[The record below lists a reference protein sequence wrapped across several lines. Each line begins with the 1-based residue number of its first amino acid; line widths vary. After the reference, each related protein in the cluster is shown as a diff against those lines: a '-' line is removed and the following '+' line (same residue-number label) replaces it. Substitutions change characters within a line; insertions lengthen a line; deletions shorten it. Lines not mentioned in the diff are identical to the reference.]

1 MEKVFAGR
9 YQLGRRLGAGAMGAV
24 YEAVD
29 LPTHRTRALKVMHA
43 HMLEREDLRARF
55 ALEARITARVRSP
68 FIVDVVDAGVDD
80 EGTPYIAMELLRGE
94 DMSRRLRR
102 SGRFSAAEAVLY
114 LAHVAAALDETHR
127 AGIVHRDLKP
137 ANLFLEDRGAEGSRV
152 KVLDFGVA
160 KVMAET
166 LGQGT
171 GVAGT
176 PVYMA
181 PEQLRS
187 GRVGPA
193 TDVFALGMLAFTFL
207 TGSAYWDEEQT
218 AGGDMIAFALVAV
231 EGPREPAT
239 VRAARLGAT
248 LPAAFDGW
256 FAQATAPDPRDRFSR
271 ASTAVRRLAEVL
283 GETVSIPPTTGDA
296 AGLDDTLQQEEAAL
310 SDRDPTSAAGVS
322 PEAPTLTA
330 APPLPGAS
338 GAGASAH
345 GRTFST
351 GATATAT
358 AASKVAASGAERPP
372 PSRAGPAPDEPASLV
387 QGAPTGN
394 TPGIRAPASP
404 RPRPGRRLGLAV
416 AVAAA
421 TLGLGFALQGPLGEL
436 FTPAPA
442 PSPSSL
448 PAPVAVTTSV
458 LSCPPFVAVGA
469 PEPSGW
475 LGAAAA
481 STFCERVR
489 VLFGGGA
496 ARTLGPAELLTLP
509 SSPSEALPEDPYSGQ
524 DVRERAIAAARDRA
538 SVFADGKVI
547 RETSGFRVELRL
559 RAPSGEEIGRGEG
572 TGRALYEA
580 VRAAMAPLVEAGAL
594 PTAAG
599 LDQGVSDLTRA
610 PDVAGALALHDL
622 SFALAQNAGSVSEE
636 CARVDARAADL
647 PELGPG
653 ERFRCAYTLGLPA
666 PRVELPPSN
675 PGPLASPGALA
686 ARARVRL
693 MAHKDSDPALAAELT
708 RLLAAETTPLGRS
721 TLAATAS
728 CLLQAG
734 SPERARELALLAIQ
748 AEPRNT
754 AGEWCAPWIQAAV
767 VTQGTASAAAVLR
780 ALRAWAPWDGY
791 GWLYGALLPGD
802 PAWALAQARRAY
814 VLSPLDTYVADVL
827 GDKLLASGAREE
839 ARSVATAIAAG
850 GFPVHRVESDL
861 LLLRVEASQA
871 RFGAALSR
879 AKRGMVPTEED
890 AGWVRVQRLEIAW
903 RALQIALLLGRQQ
916 EIADLAAKSLIDPEP
931 SLLDGASVDVSLRIL
946 AICARTSK
954 VVARRCFERFAVLR
968 ERLSLGALPET
979 VPFERGAERYSAGD
993 LPGAAAAWRSLVR
1006 DPGPYASVLGDA
1018 MIAAFEHTGAR
1029 ELVERLEAAVPDAS
1043 DGLNGASLG
1052 TVRAARRAAKRGDRK
1067 KAAELAERV
1076 VRAWSL
1082 ADETVPVVTE
1092 MRTLIGR

>member
-9 YQLGRRLGAGAMGAV
+9 YRLGRRLGAGAMGAV
-24 YEAVD
+24 HEALD
-29 LPTHRTRALKVMHA
+29 LSTDRTRALKVMHA
-43 HMLEREDLRARF
+43 HMLERADLRARF

-94 DMSRRLRR
+94 DMSQRLRR
-102 SGRFSAAEAVLY
+102 AGRFDSAEALSY
-114 LAHVAAALDETHR
+114 LAQTAAALDEMHR

-137 ANLFLEDRGAEGSRV
+137 ANLFLEERGAEGPRV

-160 KVMAET
+160 KVVAET
-166 LGQGT
+166 LGHGT

-176 PVYMA
+176 PAYMA

-207 TGSAYWDEEQT
+207 TGHGYWDEEQT
-218 AGGDMIAFALVAV
+218 AGEDMIAFALVAV

-239 VRAARLGAT
+239 ARAARLGAT
-248 LPAAFDGW
+248 LPPAFDAW
-256 FAQATAPDPRDRFSR
+256 FARATAPDQRDRFRR

-283 GETVSIPPTTGDA
+283 GVTLRIPSATDEA
-296 AGLDDTLQQEEAAL
+296 ASLDDTLQQEEAVI
-310 SDRDPTSAAGVS
+310 SDGDPIPAGGVS

-330 APPLPGAS
+330 VPPSSRAP

-345 GRTFST
+345 GRTF
-351 GATATAT
+351 
-358 AASKVAASGAERPP
+358 PP
-372 PSRAGPAPDEPASLV
+372 V
-387 QGAPTGN
+387 
-394 TPGIRAPASP
+394 RAPASLH
-404 RPRPGRRLGLAV
+404 PRPGRRIGLAAV
-416 AVAAA
+416 VAAA
-421 TLGLGFALQGPLGEL
+421 TLGLGFSLQGLLGGL
-436 FTPAPA
+436 AP
-442 PSPSSL
+442 PSPSSSSSSSS
-448 PAPVAVTTSV
+448 PAPLASSTSV
-458 LSCPPFVAVGA
+458 LACPPFVAVGA
-469 PEPSGW
+469 EEPSGW

-509 SSPSEALPEDPYSGQ
+509 ASPSDALPEDPYSGQ

-538 SVFADGKVI
+538 SAFTDGKVI

-559 RAPSGEEIGRGEG
+559 RAPGGEQIARGEG
-572 TGRALYEA
+572 AGRALYEA
-580 VRAAMAPLVEAGAL
+580 VRAAMAPLVESGAL

-599 LDQGVSDLTRA
+599 LDRGVSDLTRA
-610 PDVAGALALHDL
+610 PDVAAALALHDL

-636 CARVDARAADL
+636 CARVDARSADL

-693 MAHKDSDPALAAELT
+693 MAHKESDPALAAELT
-708 RLLAAETTPLGRS
+708 RLLAVETTPLGRS

-767 VTQGTASAAAVLR
+767 VTQGTASAGAVLR

-791 GWLYGALLPGD
+791 GWLYGALLPGE

-827 GDKLLASGAREE
+827 GDRLLASGKREE

-850 GFPVHRVESDL
+850 GFPVHRLESDL

-879 AKRGMVPTEED
+879 AKRGLVPTAED

-903 RALQIALLLGRQQ
+903 RALQIALLLGKEQ
-916 EIADLAAKSLIDPEP
+916 EIADLAAKSLIEPEP
-931 SLLDGASVDVSLRIL
+931 SLLDGASVDVSLRVP
-946 AICARTSK
+946 AICARASK
-954 VVARRCFERFAVLR
+954 AVARRCFERFAVLR
-968 ERLSLGALPET
+968 ERLSLGALPDT
-979 VPFERGAERYSAGD
+979 VAFERGAERYSVGD
-993 LPGAAAAWRSLVR
+993 LAGAAAAWRSLAR

-1052 TVRAARRAAKRGDRK
+1052 TVRAARRAAKRGDRTG
-1067 KAAELAERV
+1067 AAELADRV
-1076 VRAWSL
+1076 VRAWSM
-1082 ADETVPVVTE
+1082 ADETVPVVAE
-1092 MRTLIGR
+1092 MRSLTGR